1 MSNAAPQPTPT
12 RQADQPAPDSQTRTH
27 PANGSATACIGVHV
41 GMKLFPTTDESRTRS
56 STHAVV
62 LLGRPLPTTVLTS
75 LTTALARLDV
85 AVHLI
90 RRLADQPVTAR
101 ELLVSARGCATEATA
116 MLRSAATEVTAGD
129 GVDIAVEPISRRRWA
144 KRLVVFD
151 VDSTLL
157 RAEVI
162 DLLAARAGREREVRA
177 ITEAAMRGNI
187 DFTESLHRRVA
198 ALADL
203 PAAVLEE
210 VAAHAKFSRGVRL
223 TVRTL
228 RRLGFR
234 CGAVSGGFNQ
244 VVQPVATELGLEFFA
259 ANELEIKDGRL
270 TGQIIGEVID
280 RQGKAAVLRRFA
292 SFYGIPL
299 SQCVAVGDGANDIDM
314 LTTAGLGIAFN
325 AKPALREIADTA
337 LSQPS
342 MEAILFVLGISD
354 DVIGYYGQADEP
366 QLSTAIAS

>member
-1 MSNAAPQPTPT
+1 MSNAAPQSTPT
-12 RQADQPAPDSQTRTH
+12 RQVDQPTPDSRTRTH
-27 PANGSATACIGVHV
+27 PSNGSVTACIDVHV
-41 GMKLFPTTDESRTRS
+41 GMKLFPAAIDESPTRP

-62 LLGRPLPTTVLTS
+62 LLGRPLPTTVLAS
-75 LTTALARLDV
+75 LTTALARLNV
-85 AVHLI
+85 TVHSI

-101 ELLVSARGCATEATA
+101 ELLVSARGCVTEATA
-116 MLRSAATEVTAGD
+116 MLRSAVTEITDGD

-157 RAEVI
+157 CCEVI

-177 ITEAAMRGNI
+177 ITDAAMCGDI

-203 PAAVLEE
+203 PAAVLDE
-210 VAAHAKFSRGVRL
+210 VAAHVTLSRGVCI

-244 VVQPVATELGLEFFA
+244 VVQPVATKLGLDFFA
-259 ANELEIKDGRL
+259 ANELEIQDSRL
-270 TGQIIGEVID
+270 TGRIIGEVID
-280 RQGKAAVLRRFA
+280 RQAKAAVLRRFA

-314 LTTAGLGIAFN
+314 LTTAGLGVALN
-325 AKPALREIADTA
+325 AKPALREVADTV

-354 DVIGYYGQADEP
+354 EVIGKPMSRSSAGLGRAC
-366 QLSTAIAS
+366 